1 MCDYGK
7 TNNVSRVVFDA
18 DIHFNNR
25 FLIRLIIMANIY
37 VHNYLSTKHQLR

>member
-18 DIHFNNR
+18 DFHFNNR
-25 FLIRLIIMANIY
+25 FIIKLIMANIY
-37 VHNYLSTKHQLR
+37 HHNLLNTKHQLR